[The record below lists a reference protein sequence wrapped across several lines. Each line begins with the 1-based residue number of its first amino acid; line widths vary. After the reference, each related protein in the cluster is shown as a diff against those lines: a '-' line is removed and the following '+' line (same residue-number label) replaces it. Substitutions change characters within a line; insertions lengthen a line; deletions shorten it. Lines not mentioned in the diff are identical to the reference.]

1 MLNFNERTVFNK
13 IIPKEKFYQHLTLN
27 TTIKN
32 SFVQDI
38 KKIVWANK
46 LSERTTNIERG
57 EAVSEIEIIEIY
69 LKNGDINDGVLE
81 VISKQIPHKIIFVLK
96 YEDRAQMCV
105 YLAKLHKTV
114 WQPENMLVLK
124 IEGMNF
130 DKVWD
135 SFVIQIS
142 GLRQEN
148 TADSAEKTVAKS
160 IEREKIEKQI
170 AALTK
175 KMHNEKQFNRQVK
188 LKKQIAELRKR
199 ICTM

>member
-1 MLNFNERTVFNK
+1 MLDFSERTVFNK
-13 IIPKEKFYQHLTLN
+13 VIPKEKFYQHLTLN
-27 TTIKN
+27 TKIKN

-46 LSERTTNIERG
+46 LSDKTTNIERG
-57 EAVSEIEIIEIY
+57 ESVSEIEIIEIY
-69 LKNGDINDGVLE
+69 LKNGEMDDGVLE
-81 VISKQIPHKIIFVLK
+81 VISKQIPHRIIFVLK
-96 YEDRAQMCV
+96 YEDKAQMCV

-135 SFVIQIS
+135 NFVIEIS

-148 TADSAEKTVAKS
+148 NSDTAEEAVIKS

-175 KMHNEKQFNRQVK
+175 KMRNEKQFNRRVK
-188 LKKQIAELRKR
+188 LKKQIAELRKS
-199 ICTM
+199 I

>member
-1 MLNFNERTVFNK
+1 MLDFSERTVFGK
-13 IIPKEKFYQHLTLN
+13 VIPKEKFYQHLTLN
-27 TTIKN
+27 TKIKN

-57 EAVSEIEIIEIY
+57 ERVSEIEIIEIY
-69 LKNGDINDGVLE
+69 LKNGEIDDGVLE
-81 VISKQIPHKIIFVLK
+81 VIAKQIPHKIIFILK
-96 YEDRAQMCV
+96 YEDKAQMCV

-135 SFVIQIS
+135 NFVIGIS

-148 TADSAEKTVAKS
+148 KSDTAEETVIKS
-160 IEREKIEKQI
+160 IEREKIAKQI
-170 AALTK
+170 DALTK
-175 KMHNEKQFNRQVK
+175 KMRNEKQFNRQVK

-199 ICTM
+199 I

>member
-1 MLNFNERTVFNK
+1 MLDFSERTVFNK
-13 IIPKEKFYQHLTLN
+13 MIPKEKFYQHLTLN
-27 TTIKN
+27 TKIKN

-46 LSERTTNIERG
+46 LSEKTTNIERG

-69 LKNGDINDGVLE
+69 LKNGEIDDGVLE
-81 VISKQIPHKIIFVLK
+81 VISKQIPHKIIFILK
-96 YEDRAQMCV
+96 YEDKAQMCV

-114 WQPENMLVLK
+114 WQQENMLVLK

-135 SFVIQIS
+135 NFVIQIS
-142 GLRQEN
+142 GLRQEHN
-148 TADSAEKTVAKS
+148 SDTAEEIVIKS
-160 IEREKIEKQI
+160 IERENIEKQI

-175 KMHNEKQFNRQVK
+175 KMRSENQFNRQVK
-188 LKKQIAELRKR
+188 LKKQIAELKKR
-199 ICTM
+199 I

>member
-1 MLNFNERTVFNK
+1 MLDFSERTVFNK
-13 IIPKEKFYQHLTLN
+13 MIPKEKFYQHLTLN
-27 TTIKN
+27 TKIKN

-69 LKNGDINDGVLE
+69 LKNGEIDDGVLE
-81 VISKQIPHKIIFVLK
+81 VISKQIPHKIIFILK
-96 YEDRAQMCV
+96 YEDKAQMCV

-114 WQPENMLVLK
+114 WQQENMLVLK

-135 SFVIQIS
+135 NFVIQIS

-148 TADSAEKTVAKS
+148 NSDTAEETVIKS

-175 KMHNEKQFNRQVK
+175 KMRSENQFNRQVK
-188 LKKQIAELRKR
+188 LKKEIAELKKR
-199 ICTM
+199 I